1 MINSGFKFV
10 FCQSSN
16 KLLILVP
23 DSQEHKLGDMSVP
36 KTSMMS
42 LVSLG
47 LYDHSQKV
55 QSEDGKLV

>member
-1 MINSGFKFV
+1 MINSGFKLV
-10 FCQSSN
+10 FCQPSN
-16 KLLILVP
+16 KLLILGAG
-23 DSQEHKLGDMSVP
+23 SQEHRLGDMSVP
-36 KTSMMS
+36 NSIMMS